1 MEIKNK
7 QVISRAVN
15 KKPKFS
21 VAIQS
26 DAYKKL
32 INNTLQDK
40 TRAQNF
46 IANISSAVA
55 NNRELQECDPATI
68 LSAGLMTESL
78 NLSLNNQIG
87 HAYLIPFKDNKN
99 NRTVAQFQLGYKGY
113 LQLAMR
119 SGQYKKIN
127 VLAIKG
133 ELIKYDPLEEII
145 EVKLI
150 EDEFKREKAK
160 TTGYYAFFEYHNG
173 FKKSLYW
180 SREKMEAHALK
191 YSQGYR
197 AKKGFTFWEKDFDA
211 MAIKTLIRQLISK
224 WGIMSVE
231 MQDAYIKDMGVIE
244 EDGNVEY
251 IDNTDTDGYEETP
264 QQTENNKSTKATPK
278 EQVEV
283 VEEEKV
289 EEYKGEF

>member
-32 INNTLQDK
+32 INNTLQDE

-173 FKKSLYW
+173 FKKNLYW

>member
-55 NNRELQECDPATI
+55 NNKELQECDPSTI

-78 NLSLNNQIG
+78 NLSLNTQIG

-99 NRTVAQFQLGYKGY
+99 NRIVAQFQLGYKGY

-127 VLAIKG
+127 VLAIKEG
-133 ELIKYDPLEEII
+133 ELIKYDPLEETI

-150 EDEFKREKAK
+150 DDEFKREKAK

-173 FKKSLYW
+173 FKKTLYW
-180 SREKMEAHALK
+180 SKEKMEAHALK

-197 AKKGFTFWEKDFDA
+197 AKKGYTFWEKDFDA

-231 MQDAYIKDMGVIE
+231 MQDAFIKDMGVIE
-244 EDGNVEY
+244 EDGKVEY
-251 IDNTDTDGYEETP
+251 VDNTDTDGYEETP
-264 QQTENNKSTKATPK
+264 QIEA
-278 EQVEV
+278 
-283 VEEEKV
+283 VEEKQI